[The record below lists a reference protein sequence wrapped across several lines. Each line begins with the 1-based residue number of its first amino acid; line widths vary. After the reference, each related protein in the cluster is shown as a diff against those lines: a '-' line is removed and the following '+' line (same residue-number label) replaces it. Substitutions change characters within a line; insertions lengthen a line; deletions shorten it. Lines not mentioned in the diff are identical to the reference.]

1 MKALKYIF
9 IGSVISLLIIGFG
22 TFLLVDKFLWMKE
35 YYWELKNIIR
45 IVLTLLSIVGFS
57 SIVGILILSL
67 IGFNKQNG
75 LK

>member
-9 IGSVISLLIIGFG
+9 IGSVGSLLIIGFG

-45 IVLTLLSIVGFS
+45 IVITLLSTVGFS
-57 SIVGILILSL
+57 AIVGLLILSL

>member
-1 MKALKYIF
+1 MKALKWIF
-9 IGSVISLLIIGFG
+9 IGSVITLLIIGFG

-45 IVLTLLSIVGFS
+45 IVIIILSAVILLDSAAMLLST
-57 SIVGILILSL
+57 LW
-67 IGFNKQNG
+67 GFNKENG